1 MMELIPWETSDYAPA
16 LTSLAVLVSF
26 KEENKGS
33 SPRRRLSLW
42 LRFDADAFLNLL
54 HGSNPVCSE
63 LKRNFSQR
71 TEKNDSFFPLHL
83 YCSLVSNIHVIVSM
97 ICVLVFGDLI
107 HCTAMFQ

>member
-1 MMELIPWETSDYAPA
+1 MGGERLCA
-16 LTSLAVLVSF
+16 
-26 KEENKGS
+26 S
-33 SPRRRLSLW
+33 SNVACGVGVVQGGEQG
-42 LRFDADAFLNLL
+42 FIAMAEVVTMAEIDADAFLNLL

-71 TEKNDSFFPLHL
+71 TKKNDSFFPLHL

-97 ICVLVFGDLI
+97 ICVFVFGDLI